1 MSEDKS
7 KDKKINKKKLA
18 LIHIVKKE
26 LQLSEIQYRKLLQ
39 NIAGVKSAKELD
51 EEQFRKLMKFLVRS
65 EHYLL
70 NELGLT
76 IKQKLYVDYLIKQLG
91 WNRERLLNFI
101 QKYYHKPDLIQLSK
115 TEAIKLIE
123 SLKNIKQHLKADH
136 LQ

>member
-1 MSEDKS
+1 MFEDKS
-7 KDKKINKKKLA
+7 KDKKIDKKKLA

-26 LQLSEIQYRKLLQ
+26 LQLSEAQYRKLLQ
-39 NIAGVKSAKELD
+39 EVVGVKSAKELD

-91 WNRERLLNFI
+91 WDKEHLLNFI

-123 SLKNIKQHLKADH
+123 SLKNIKQHSKVDH